1 MNSKNNNQKSKVIN
15 IGKKGNKE
23 EKNEIKK
30 RNHNNN
36 NQKKVIESY
45 NTKNNVLQYI
55 KKKINLEANITFEKK
70 NNLSLLSFL
79 SSNTNQDDKFTN
91 KSLKTTKETENN
103 QLNLKYSNINKKKKF
118 FLTSNTI
125 SSFNNTHTHIHNPN
139 PKQKT
144 SSQGCNNI
152 ILSQELDN
160 FKNRIDGLLKVI
172 EDFETK
178 YIHSNENKRIKE
190 EFNKII
196 NNKKYYEKTNSNI
209 NINSN
214 HISHY
219 SSKKEIDISARKNQ
233 IFFRESN
240 KNIFNKDINNN
251 NNNNKTMILRNHKL
265 NLINNHPTPNNFY
278 STKNIKNSSNNSTI
292 INKYEKN
299 KNNKNEQYKNINYK
313 NSYNRRINYSTL
325 IEIKSINNEKTQK
338 LMKENKNNKDL
349 LNKAKT
355 KPLTHHYPSKSN
367 DIPSFEYIYNKDKKI
382 KEDNKTKKI
391 FINPSYSR
399 TPKIYRVKK
408 KINKNE
414 KKKSNI
420 NNANKKKKFI
430 KK

>member
-1 MNSKNNNQKSKVIN
+1 MNSKNNNQKSKIIN

-23 EKNEIKK
+23 DKNEIKK

-55 KKKINLEANITFEKK
+55 KKKINIEANITFEKK
-70 NNLSLLSFL
+70 NNISLLSFL

-103 QLNLKYSNINKKKKF
+103 HLNLKFSNINKKKKF

-125 SSFNNTHTHIHNPN
+125 SSFNNTHTHAHIHNPKL
-139 PKQKT
+139 KQKT
-144 SSQGCNNI
+144 SNLGCNNI

-178 YIHSNENKRIKE
+178 YIYSDENKRIKE

-196 NNKKYYEKTNSNI
+196 NNKKYYEKTNN

-214 HISHY
+214 NISQY
-219 SSKKEIDISARKNQ
+219 SSKKEIDINTRKKQ

-240 KNIFNKDINNN
+240 NNIFNKDINNN

-265 NLINNHPTPNNFY
+265 NLINNHPTTNNFY
-278 STKNIKNSSNNSTI
+278 STKNIKNSNNNSI
-292 INKYEKN
+292 KINRYEKN
-299 KNNKNEQYKNINYK
+299 KNNKNEQYKSINY

-338 LMKENKNNKDL
+338 FIKDNRNNKDL
-349 LNKAKT
+349 LNKVKT

-367 DIPSFEYIYNKDKKI
+367 DIPSFEYIYNRDKKI

-414 KKKSNI
+414 KRKSN
-420 NNANKKKKFI
+420 NNNTNKKKKFI